1 MYSSYSKSKENM
13 TKTTKVLKASS
24 HNHTMLVVAA
34 VLSLIVV
41 VMVLTRL
48 YLVEKET
55 VTLRKQVSSLIE
67 KTELQQVGAPVQGI
81 FDTYYK

>member
-1 MYSSYSKSKENM
+1 MSKTTRPSKSSSSQGH
-13 TKTTKVLKASS
+13 TVLV
-24 HNHTMLVVAA
+24 LVA

-55 VTLRKQVSSLIE
+55 ITLKKQVSSLME
-67 KTELQQVGAPVQGI
+67 KTELQRVGAPVQDI

>member
-1 MYSSYSKSKENM
+1 M

>member
-1 MYSSYSKSKENM
+1 M
-13 TKTTKVLKASS
+13 TKTTKSDKSTKNAHAL
-24 HNHTMLVVAA
+24 LVITALVSF
-34 VLSLIVV
+34 VVV

-55 VTLRKQVSSLIE
+55 VTLRKQVSSLIQ